1 MYISEIIHILVKKSD
16 IYRFEDIY
24 FWRRSDIWQKAA
36 TRQNA
41 AISSEKKES
50 RNKLC

>member
-24 FWRRSDIWQKAA
+24 FWRSDIWQKAA

-50 RNKLC
+50 RHKLC